1 MIKIFTNSLGAEELN
16 AVEKTFKSQWI
27 GLGPKTK
34 EFEEAFKQRI
44 GAENCLMVNSCSAA
58 TFLSLKALGIGQGDE
73 VIISTVNFVANASS
87 VLEVGAT
94 PVFADVDPFYFNILP
109 SEIKRLRNSKTK
121 AVILLHYGGHPA
133 DMDKIL
139 EECKG
144 IYVIE
149 DSANS
154 IVSKY
159 KGKHCGTFGDAG
171 FFSFDA
177 MKILS
182 TGDGGALILKS
193 HEAADRAMAYRFL
206 GMDQKDSTGV
216 DRLKE
221 KKNRWWEFELLVAS
235 NRYLMNDIA
244 ASIGLVQLRK
254 LDSFI
259 QRRREV
265 WNIYQKE
272 LSGITSLITPP
283 EPLDGCEGS
292 YYLYWLKVTNGKRDE
307 LAKYLVENGVYCTF
321 RYYPLHL
328 VKFYGSKEI
337 LKNAE
342 EISEISLNIPM
353 TQNLTNDDVEKIVYH
368 VKKFFSK

>member
-1 MIKIFTNSLGAEELN
+1 
-16 AVEKTFKSQWI
+16 
-27 GLGPKTK
+27 
-34 EFEEAFKQRI
+34 
-44 GAENCLMVNSCSAA
+44 
-58 TFLSLKALGIGQGDE
+58 
-73 VIISTVNFVANASS
+73 
-87 VLEVGAT
+87 
-94 PVFADVDPFYFNILP
+94 
-109 SEIKRLRNSKTK
+109 
-121 AVILLHYGGHPA
+121 
-133 DMDKIL
+133 
-139 EECKG
+139 
-144 IYVIE
+144 
-149 DSANS
+149 
-154 IVSKY
+154 
-159 KGKHCGTFGDAG
+159 
-171 FFSFDA
+171 

-193 HEAADRAMAYRFL
+193 PEATDRALTYRFL

-244 ASIGLVQLRK
+244 ASIGLVQLKK

-259 QRRREV
+259 QRRKEV

-272 LSGITSLITPP
+272 LSGIASLVIPP

-292 YYLYWLKVTNGKRDE
+292 FYLYWLKVSNGKRDE
-307 LAKYLVENGVYCTF
+307 FAKYLVDNGIYCTF

-328 VKFYGSKEI
+328 VKLYSSKES